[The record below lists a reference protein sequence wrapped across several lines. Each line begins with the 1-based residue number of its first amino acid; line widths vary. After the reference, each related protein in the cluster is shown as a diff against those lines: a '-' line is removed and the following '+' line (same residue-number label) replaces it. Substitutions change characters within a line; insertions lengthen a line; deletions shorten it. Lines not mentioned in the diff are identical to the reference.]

1 MVSNYRDH
9 FFHPPQSETMKNP
22 MLQLPGNLVL
32 WFRCMLLTGYM
43 LSSSILLAEED
54 GEEDENAGSLRII
67 SETTENSAAIL
78 IREEE
83 EGSVPE
89 KDKEED
95 KKRKTIGIG
104 EAITLNLNGKPQ
116 LIGKVSKLKWSIT
129 AGANLATF
137 DGSTEGTRKVR
148 LIAKKNF
155 SRGGKVTAQ
164 VAMESGDTKKCSL
177 SVVVPSGIKAKH
189 RRKSYNRD
197 NPNFHKRG
205 VPSRTVDGEVAKAG
219 ASAWLELTFQPTTV
233 SFKGIQI
240 MERDKGTKPA
250 PAPALATVHTPNP
263 RPIKLNDKN
272 RIFDNISSS
281 RRVALLKLHALPQ
294 NWYWICD
301 WNCHADGKDT
311 FTVTTVNQNFNY
323 SWINRAEN
331 KATTTVSKFG
341 RSVTRTTEPNNTH
354 DFK

>member
-1 MVSNYRDH
+1 
-9 FFHPPQSETMKNP
+9 MKNP

-32 WFRCMLLTGYM
+32 WFRCMLLTGCM

-54 GEEDENAGSLRII
+54 GEADENAGSLRIK
-67 SETTENSAAIL
+67 SETAENSAAIL

-83 EGSVPE
+83 EGSIPE

-104 EAITLNLNGKPQ
+104 EYIKLTLNGKPQ

-129 AGANLATF
+129 AG
-137 DGSTEGTRKVR
+137 EGFAEIKDEKEGVR
-148 LIAKKNF
+148 SVTIQAKNDT
-155 SRGGKVTAQ
+155 SSGGKVTAQ
-164 VAMESGDTKKCSL
+164 VAMESGDTKEFSF

-189 RRKSYNRD
+189 RRKSYNRGE
-197 NPNFHKRG
+197 PNFHKRG
-205 VPSRTVDGEVAKAG
+205 VPSTTVDGEVAKAG

-240 MERDKGTKPA
+240 MERDKGTKPD
-250 PAPALATVHTPNP
+250 PTPTLATVHTPNP
-263 RPIKLNDKN
+263 KPIKLNDKN

-281 RRVALLKLHALPQ
+281 RGITLLKLHVLPQ

-323 SWINRAEN
+323 SWINRAKN